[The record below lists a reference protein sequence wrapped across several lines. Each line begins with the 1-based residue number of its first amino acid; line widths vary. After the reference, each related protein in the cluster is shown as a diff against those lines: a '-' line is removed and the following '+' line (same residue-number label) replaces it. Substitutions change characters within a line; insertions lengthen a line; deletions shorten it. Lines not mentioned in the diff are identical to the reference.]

1 MSSTPLSSASEIIGR
16 LVSRDGYCLH
26 YRVWTRPEPPDGVLV
41 LLNGVMSHS
50 AWFRELAGAM
60 VDLNLCV
67 IGADRRGSGLNEQ
80 DRGNVHSRSVLLRD
94 LHAIIEQQRVPNV
107 PVYLAGWCW
116 GGVLAVHAALEFSEL
131 FRGLILIAPGL
142 FPSQSIIRVM
152 QEQESVTTNAP
163 LDQPCLRTPIQEDMF
178 TNGPQLN
185 DFILKDQLRL
195 LTFTPRFW
203 RIMIAMRASA
213 ERHLPQL
220 TQPVLLILARRDL
233 TVRNEETL
241 NVFTHVVKAPVTSV
255 FFDCQHGVQFE
266 APQLLASHI
275 YSWLKRVG
283 LANNSGSRKPGDR
296 ISREPGPTTE
306 VAQ

>member
-1 MSSTPLSSASEIIGR
+1 MSSTPLSSASEIISR
-16 LVSRDGYCLH
+16 LVTRDGYCLR
-26 YRVWTRPEPPDGVLV
+26 YRVWSRPEPPDGVLV

-60 VDLNLCV
+60 AGLNLCV

-80 DRGNVHSRSVLLRD
+80 DRGNVPSRSALLRD
-94 LHAIIEQQRVPNV
+94 LRAIIEQQRVPNV

-152 QEQESVTTNAP
+152 QEQKKVTTNAL

-220 TQPVLLILARRDL
+220 AQPVLLILARRDL
-233 TVRNEETL
+233 TVENEETL
-241 NVFTHVVKAPVTSV
+241 NAFTHLAKASVTSV
-255 FFDCQHGVQFE
+255 FFDCQHGLQFE

-283 LANNSGSRKPGDR
+283 LANSSGSREPGDR
-296 ISREPGPTTE
+296 IGREPGPTTE